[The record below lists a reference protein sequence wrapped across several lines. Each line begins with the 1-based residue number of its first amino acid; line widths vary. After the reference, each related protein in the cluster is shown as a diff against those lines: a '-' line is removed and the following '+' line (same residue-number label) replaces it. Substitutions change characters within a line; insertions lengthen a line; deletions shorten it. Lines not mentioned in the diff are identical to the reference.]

1 MWRWWYIIE
10 YKLASISNQF
20 ESLTIK
26 KNGAD
31 TYNLFGLMWWNFEQN
46 GKPIKSLVSVKSNNL
61 KWDFNFNISD
71 DRDYTYA
78 RNGHGCI
85 IGSFLTYLTRKIL
98 YNFSFTNVMSN
109 DVLVELTVLNDG
121 KDGFMKYNIYEGL
134 DNYIVK
140 INVAGIKKD
149 EIRVVLEDGIVKVRT
164 KPKNQL
170 FEDIETKLEMF
181 EPTKGEVEIYLPNTE
196 RVEAKLE
203 DGILIITAPKVSKG
217 IKIDIQ

>member
-1 MWRWWYIIE
+1 MYIL
-10 YKLASISNQF
+10 KDISNKF
-20 ESLTIK
+20 ESMTIRR
-26 KNGAD
+26 NGAD
-31 TYNLFGLMWWNFEQN
+31 TYNLYGLMWWEFEQD
-46 GKPIKSLVSVKSNNL
+46 GKPTKSLVSVKSNNL
-61 KWDFNFNISD
+61 IWNSNIDVIEESQYD
-71 DRDYTYA
+71 YA
-78 RNGHGCI
+78 RNGR
-85 IGSFLTYLTRKIL
+85 GSTLFRFLTYLTRKIL

-181 EPTKGEVEIYLPNTE
+181 EPTKGEVEIYLPNIE

-217 IKIDIQ
+217 RKIDIQ